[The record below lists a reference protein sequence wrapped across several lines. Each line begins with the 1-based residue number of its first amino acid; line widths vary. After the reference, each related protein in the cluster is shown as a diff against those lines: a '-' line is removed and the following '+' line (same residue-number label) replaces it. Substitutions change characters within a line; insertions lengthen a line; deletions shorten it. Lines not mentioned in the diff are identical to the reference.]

1 MADKV
6 VAGEFGVQ
14 FQGAID
20 NLKGKLP
27 EGTLAWDDLAGP
39 VHGKVFAI
47 AGATNTDLVS
57 DIQKSLVSALEKG
70 TTITQFR
77 KDFDA
82 SVQKYGWTYKGK
94 RGWRTSVIFDNNM
107 RSAHMA
113 GRWEQLLANSDR
125 RPYLQYRTAG
135 DSRVRPQHRAWN
147 GLIFPIGDSFWQT
160 HYPPNGWGCRCTIRA
175 YSEADLGQ
183 LGVKPSK
190 PYEVKTRRVV
200 NQDGEIKDQVPVGID
215 PGWDHNV
222 GQSWISP
229 ELSLGQ
235 KLAKLPR
242 YLQGPMV
249 DKTISPA
256 FQKVMND
263 DFKAFR
269 SAIKQAKGGSQ
280 IVGFFDSATLK
291 VLAEKTVPVEPGY
304 PAAGRY
310 AKKLQI
316 PELESTAAAVIDRKT
331 VHLAGGHK
339 AKDAPQ
345 QVWPDDWIDSLPENF
360 RNYRAVLWDK
370 KNDTLVVVPQGS
382 FNKLLPK
389 IVLRLNQKTNAGSA
403 ASVVSLG
410 TAKAVN
416 LKDVTQYELLLGDLG
431 R

>member
-1 MADKV
+1 MADQV
-6 VAGEFGVQ
+6 VARAFGVQ
-14 FQGAID
+14 FKGAID

-57 DIQKSLVSALEKG
+57 DIQKSLVGALEKG

-94 RGWRTSVIFDNNM
+94 RGWRTSVIFNNNM

-147 GLIFPIGDSFWQT
+147 GLVYPIGDSFWQT

-183 LGVKPSK
+183 LGVTPSK
-190 PYEVKTRRVV
+190 PFEVKTRRVV
-200 NQDGEIKDQVPVGID
+200 SQDGEIKDQVPVGID

-222 GQSWISP
+222 GQSWITP

-235 KLAKLPR
+235 KLAKLPD
-242 YLQGPMV
+242 YLRGPMV

-256 FQKVMND
+256 FQKVLGER
-263 DFKAFR
+263 FKAFR
-269 SAIKQAKGGSQ
+269 DTVKTAQVARGNAQ
-280 IVGFFDSATLK
+280 IVGYLDSRT
-291 VLAEKTVPVEPGY
+291 LAELAVNV
-304 PAAGRY
+304 
-310 AKKLQI
+310 
-316 PELESTAAAVIDRKT
+316 PELILETVAVAVMDSKT
-331 VHLAGGHK
+331 VHITGAHK
-339 AKDAPQ
+339 AAKGAR
-345 QVWPDDWIDSLPENF
+345 VWPADWIDALPEHL
-360 RNYRAVLWDK
+360 RNYQAVLWDT
-370 KNDTLVVVPQGS
+370 KNGTLVVVPFGQATNWVGVLGDS
-382 FNKLLPK
+382 VAK
-389 IVLRLNQKTNAGSA
+389 IVLRPNIKTKAGLA

-410 TAKAVN
+410 SSPR
-416 LKDVTQYELLLGDLG
+416 GDLLKSSQYKLLVG
-431 R
+431 KL

>member
-1 MADKV
+1 MADQV
-6 VAGEFGVQ
+6 VAREFGVQ
-14 FQGAID
+14 FKGAID
-20 NLKGKLP
+20 YLKGKLP

-57 DIQKSLVSALEKG
+57 DIQKSLVGALEKG

-94 RGWRTSVIFDNNM
+94 RGWRTSVIFNNNM

-147 GLIFPIGDSFWQT
+147 GLVYPIGDSFWQT

-190 PYEVKTRRVV
+190 PHEVKTRTVV
-200 NQDGEIKDQVPVGID
+200 SQDGEIKDQVPVGID

-222 GQSWISP
+222 GQSWIAP

-235 KLAKLPR
+235 KLAKLPD
-242 YLQGPMV
+242 YLRGPMV

-256 FQKVMND
+256 FQKVLGER
-263 DFKAFR
+263 FKAFR
-269 SAIKQAKGGSQ
+269 DTVKTAQVARGNAQ
-280 IVGFFDSATLK
+280 IVGYLDSR
-291 VLAEKTVPVEPGY
+291 VLAALSEQVPTLTLETTSVSVLDSKT
-304 PAAGRY
+304 
-310 AKKLQI
+310 
-316 PELESTAAAVIDRKT
+316 T
-331 VHLAGGHK
+331 HLTGAHK
-339 AKDAPQ
+339 AGNSA
-345 QVWPDDWIDSLPENF
+345 QVWPSELLDALPENL
-360 RNYRAVLWDK
+360 RNYQAVLWDT
-370 KNDTLVVVPQGS
+370 KNETLVVVPQSGS
-382 FNKLLPK
+382 GWPS
-389 IVLRLNQKTNAGSA
+389 VLSDRVAKVVVRPNVQTKAGLS

-410 TAKAVN
+410 SAPR
-416 LKDVTQYELLLGDLG
+416 GDLLKSG
-431 R
+431 QYKLLIGKL

>member
-1 MADKV
+1 MADQV
-6 VAGEFGVQ
+6 VAREFGVQ
-14 FQGAID
+14 FKGAID

-27 EGTLAWDDLAGP
+27 ESTLAWDDLAGP

-47 AGATNTDLVS
+47 AGATNTDLVG

-77 KDFDA
+77 KDFDTT
-82 SVQKYGWTYKGK
+82 VQKHGWTYKGK
-94 RGWRTSVIFDNNM
+94 RGWRTAVIFNNNM

-113 GRWEQLLANSDR
+113 GRWEQLLANQDN

-175 YSEADLGQ
+175 YSDGDLKT
-183 LGVKPSK
+183 LGVQPSPK
-190 PYEVKTRRVV
+190 FELKTRQVV
-200 NQDGEIKDQVPVGID
+200 SQDGEIKDQVPLGID

-222 GQSWISP
+222 GQSWIAP
-229 ELSLGQ
+229 ELALGQ
-235 KLAKLPR
+235 KLAALPR
-242 YLQGPMV
+242 FLQGSMV

-256 FQKVMND
+256 FQKVMNA

-269 SAIKQAKGGSQ
+269 SAVKQPTGNAQ
-280 IVGFFDSATLK
+280 IVGFFDSATLQA
-291 VLAEKTVPVEPGY
+291 LAD
-304 PAAGRY
+304 
-310 AKKLQI
+310 KLPQT
-316 PELESTAAAVIDRKT
+316 ELKSTAAAVFDRKT
-331 VHLAGGHK
+331 VHLSGAHK
-339 AKDAPQ
+339 VKDVPQ
-345 QVWPDDWIDSLPENF
+345 QVWPNDWIDSLPENF

-370 KNDTLVVVPQGS
+370 LNETLLVIPQGA
-382 FNKLLPK
+382 FNETLPK
-389 IVLRLNQKTNAGSA
+389 IVLRLNQKTNLGSA

-410 TAKAVN
+410 SAKAVN

>member
-6 VAGEFGVQ
+6 AVRDFGVQ
-14 FQGAID
+14 FQGAIN

-27 EGTLAWDDLAGP
+27 EATLAWDDLAGP

-47 AGATNTDLVS
+47 AGATNTDLVG

-82 SVQKYGWTYKGK
+82 SVQKHGWTYKGK
-94 RGWRTSVIFDNNM
+94 RGWRTSVIFNNNM

-147 GLIFPIGDSFWQT
+147 GLVFPIGDAFWQT

-183 LGVKPSK
+183 LGVTPSK
-190 PYEVKTRRVV
+190 SYEVKTRRVV

-229 ELSLGQ
+229 ELALGQ

-256 FQKVMND
+256 YQQVLSER
-263 DFKAFR
+263 FKAFR
-269 SAIKQAKGGSQ
+269 NTVKTAQVARGNAQ
-280 IVGFFDSATLK
+280 IIGFLDSRTLAA
-291 VLAEKTVPVEPGY
+291 VAEHM
-304 PAAGRY
+304 PALG
-310 AKKLQI
+310 
-316 PELESTAAAVIDRKT
+316 LESTAVAVLDSKT
-331 VHLAGGHK
+331 AHIGGAHK
-339 AKDAPQ
+339 AASA
-345 QVWPDDWIDSLPENF
+345 QVWPTDWLDALPEHF
-360 RNYRAVLWDK
+360 RNYQAVLLDT
-370 KNDTLVVVPQGS
+370 KNSTLVFVPQSGRLGIWAGVS
-382 FNKLLPK
+382 DERVAK
-389 IVLRLNQKTNAGSA
+389 IVLRPNVNTKVGLA

-410 TAKAVN
+410 SSPR
-416 LKDVTQYELLLGDLG
+416 GDLLKSG
-431 R
+431 QYKLLVGKL

>member
-1 MADKV
+1 MPDKV
-6 VAGEFGVQ
+6 VAREFGVQ
-14 FQGAID
+14 FKGAID

-39 VHGKVFAI
+39 VHGKVFAV
-47 AGATNTDLVS
+47 AGATNVDLVS
-57 DIQKSLVSALEKG
+57 DIQKSLVGALEKG

-94 RGWRTSVIFDNNM
+94 RGWRTSVIFNTNM

-135 DSRVRPQHRAWN
+135 DSRVRPQHRQWN
-147 GLIFPIGDSFWQT
+147 GLVYPIGDSFWQT

-183 LGVKPSK
+183 LGVTPSK
-190 PYEVKTRRVV
+190 PFEVKTRTVV
-200 NQDGEIKDQVPVGID
+200 SQDGEIKDQVPIGID

-229 ELSLGQ
+229 ELALGQ

-256 FQKVMND
+256 FQKVLSER
-263 DFKAFR
+263 FKAFR
-269 SAIKQAKGGSQ
+269 SAVKTAEVARGNAQ
-280 IVGFFDSATLK
+280 IVGYLDSRTLAA
-291 VLAEKTVPVEPGY
+291 LAEHAPDLVLETTAVAVLDSKTAHISG
-304 PAAGRY
+304 
-310 AKKLQI
+310 
-316 PELESTAAAVIDRKT
+316 T
-331 VHLAGGHK
+331 HK
-339 AKDAPQ
+339 ASKAA
-345 QVWPDDWIDSLPENF
+345 QVWPADWIDALPENF
-360 RNYRAVLWDK
+360 RNYRAIFWDA
-370 KNDTLVVVPQGS
+370 KNGTLVVVPQGN
-382 FNKLLPK
+382 FALDGMKAAPVPK
-389 IVLRLNQKTNAGSA
+389 MVLRPNVKTKAGMGL
-403 ASVVSLG
+403 SVVSLG
-410 TAKAVN
+410 TAPAADL
-416 LKDVTQYELLLGDLG
+416 LKSGQYILIAGKL
-431 R
+431 

>member
-6 VAGEFGVQ
+6 IAREFGVQ
-14 FQGAID
+14 FKGAID

-47 AGATNTDLVS
+47 AGATNTDLVG

-94 RGWRTSVIFDNNM
+94 RGWRTAVIFNNNM

-147 GLIFPIGDSFWQT
+147 GLVYPIGDSFWQT

-183 LGVKPSK
+183 LGVTPSK
-190 PYEVKTRRVV
+190 PFEVKTRRVV
-200 NQDGEIKDQVPVGID
+200 NQDGEITDQVPVGID

-222 GQSWISP
+222 GQSWIAP
-229 ELSLGQ
+229 ELALGQ
-235 KLAKLPR
+235 KLAALPR

-256 FQKVMND
+256 FQKVMNA

-269 SAIKQAKGGSQ
+269 NDIKAVPGASQ
-280 IVGFFDSATLK
+280 IVGFFDSATVNAVAAKLPEVSLK
-291 VLAEKTVPVEPGY
+291 SVA
-304 PAAGRY
+304 
-310 AKKLQI
+310 
-316 PELESTAAAVIDRKT
+316 TAVFDREVIASKQ
-331 VHLAGGHK
+331 A
-339 AKDAPQ
+339 
-345 QVWPDDWIDSLPENF
+345 WPDDWLDSLPENF

-370 KNDTLVVVPQGS
+370 IDEQLVLVPQGG
-382 FNKLLPK
+382 FNKLLPT
-389 IVLRLNQKTNAGSA
+389 IHVTPNRSTNLGSA
-403 ASVVSLG
+403 AVIDYLG
-410 TAKAVN
+410 AGTPGE
-416 LKDVTQYELLLGDLG
+416 LKNAIRYELLLGGLG
-431 R
+431 Y

>member
-1 MADKV
+1 MADQV
-6 VAGEFGVQ
+6 QGREFGVQ
-14 FQGAID
+14 FKGAID

-39 VHGKVFAI
+39 VHGKVFAV

-57 DIQKSLVSALEKG
+57 DIQKSLVGALEKG

-82 SVQKYGWTYKGK
+82 TVQKHGWTYKGK
-94 RGWRTSVIFDNNM
+94 RGWRTSVIFNNNM

-147 GLIFPIGDSFWQT
+147 GLIFPIGDAFWQT

-183 LGVKPSK
+183 LGVTPSK
-190 PYEVKTRRVV
+190 PYEVKTRTVV
-200 NQDGEIKDQVPVGID
+200 SQDGEIKDQVPVGID

-222 GQSWISP
+222 GQSWIAP
-229 ELSLGQ
+229 ELALGQ

-269 SAIKQAKGGSQ
+269 SAIKQAKGSSQ
-280 IVGFFDSATLK
+280 IVGFFDSRMLSAIADKL
-291 VLAEKTVPVEPGY
+291 
-304 PAAGRY
+304 PAV
-310 AKKLQI
+310 
-316 PELESTAAAVIDRKT
+316 ELESTAAAVFDRKT

-339 AKDAPQ
+339 VKDAPQ

-370 KNDTLVVVPQGS
+370 KNDTLLVVPQGN

-416 LKDVTQYELLLGDLG
+416 LRDVTQYELLLGDLG

>member
-1 MADKV
+1 MANPV
-6 VAGEFGVQ
+6 IAREFGVR

-20 NLKGKLP
+20 YLKGKLP
-27 EGTLAWDDLAGP
+27 EGTLAHDDLAGP

-47 AGATNTDLVS
+47 SGATNTDLVG
-57 DIQKSLVSALEKG
+57 DIQKSLVSGLEKG

-77 KDFDA
+77 KDFNA
-82 SVQKYGWTYKGK
+82 TVQKHGWTYKGK
-94 RGWRTSVIFDNNM
+94 RGWRTSVIFNNNM

-147 GLIFPIGDSFWQT
+147 GLIFPIGDAFWQT

-183 LGVKPSK
+183 LGVTPSK
-190 PYEVKTRRVV
+190 PYEVKTRTVV

-229 ELSLGQ
+229 ELALGQ

-256 FQKVMND
+256 FQKVLSER
-263 DFKAFR
+263 FRVFR
-269 SAIKQAKGGSQ
+269 STVKAAQ
-280 IVGFFDSATLK
+280 IARGNAQIIGFLDSRTLAA
-291 VLAEKTVPVEPGY
+291 LAEHV
-304 PAAGRY
+304 
-310 AKKLQI
+310 
-316 PELESTAAAVIDRKT
+316 PELALETTAVAVLDSKT
-331 VHLAGGHK
+331 VHLTGSHK
-339 AKDAPQ
+339 AANGAQ
-345 QVWPDDWIDSLPENF
+345 LWPADWIDALPEHF
-360 RNYRAVLWDK
+360 RNYQAVLWDT
-370 KNDTLVVVPQGS
+370 KNSTLVMVPQPDAAWASPVGERVA
-382 FNKLLPK
+382 K
-389 IVLRLNQKTNAGSA
+389 IVLRPNVKTKAGLA

-410 TAKAVN
+410 TSPR
-416 LKDVTQYELLLGDLG
+416 GDLLKSNQYKLLAG
-431 R
+431 KL